1 MKRVLIVGAG
11 FAGVWASLSA
21 ARLLDQHGISSEEV
35 EILVIAPRASLDL
48 RPRLYEPDVA
58 QMTSPLGPLFDAV
71 GVRFAAG
78 TVDTIDPS
86 ARAVQIVDQKGH
98 RLTIAY
104 DRLILAAGSRLIK
117 PNVPGLANAFSIDQL
132 DEATRFEAH
141 LRSLAAHPDSSARNT
156 IVVVGGGFTGIEIA
170 AELPARLRS
179 ILGESTRV
187 RVVIIEQADVIGPEL
202 GANPRP
208 IIIEALQ
215 SQGVEVQLGISV
227 AEIDAGG
234 VRSTAGERIESLSV
248 LWTGGMRA
256 SQLTRQVPGER
267 DHLGRLRVD
276 RHLRLP
282 QAPEIFAAGDTA
294 YAATDDE
301 GNHAMMSCQHALR
314 LGRFAGHNAA
324 ADLIGAD
331 LLPYRQERYGTCLDL
346 GPWGSLVTS
355 SWERDIH
362 IAGAAAKEH
371 KKFINSIAIAPPPP
385 IREQA
390 LAAADPLLQQ

>member
-1 MKRVLIVGAG
+1 
-11 FAGVWASLSA
+11 
-21 ARLLDQHGISSEEV
+21 
-35 EILVIAPRASLDL
+35 
-48 RPRLYEPDVA
+48 
-58 QMTSPLGPLFDAV
+58 
-71 GVRFAAG
+71 
-78 TVDTIDPS
+78 
-86 ARAVQIVDQKGH
+86 
-98 RLTIAY
+98 
-104 DRLILAAGSRLIK
+104 
-117 PNVPGLANAFSIDQL
+117 
-132 DEATRFEAH
+132 
-141 LRSLAAHPDSSARNT
+141 
-156 IVVVGGGFTGIEIA
+156 VGGGFTGIEIA

-331 LLPYRQERYGTCLDL
+331 LHPYRQERYGTCLDL

-355 SWERDIH
+355 GWERDIQ